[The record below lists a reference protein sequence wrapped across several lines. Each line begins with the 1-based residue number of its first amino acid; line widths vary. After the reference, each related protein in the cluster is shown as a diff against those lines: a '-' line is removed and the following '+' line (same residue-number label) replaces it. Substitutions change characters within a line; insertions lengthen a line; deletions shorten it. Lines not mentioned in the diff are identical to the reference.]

1 MYYRIDYT
9 QTRRGPETGDDSRWQ
24 DEQCKNGKAFLVQKY
39 LYKCTNTDWYMR
51 VQVTLEEMEGAIAAV
66 RAKAEADYASQVIL
80 LLIYYLVY
88 YTQIRALGEIERA
101 IAADAEACGGVA
113 WCTHAEVR
121 GVRMRRCEV

>member
-1 MYYRIDYT
+1 MYYLIDYT

-80 LLIYYLVY
+80 LLVYYLIYYTHEL
-88 YTQIRALGEIERA
+88 AW
-101 IAADAEACGGVA
+101 GG
-113 WCTHAEVR
+113 
-121 GVRMRRCEV
+121 MRRCEA